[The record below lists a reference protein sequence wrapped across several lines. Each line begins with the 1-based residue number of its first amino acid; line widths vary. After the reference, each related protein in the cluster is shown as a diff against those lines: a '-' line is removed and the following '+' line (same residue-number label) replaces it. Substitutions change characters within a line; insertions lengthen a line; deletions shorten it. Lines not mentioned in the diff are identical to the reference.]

1 MTKEEILKEARTGA
15 QRPRF
20 TMPEE
25 INYVMYGYDQCKKML
40 CQLMKTDFP
49 FARIT
54 SND

>member
-1 MTKEEILKEARTGA
+1 MTKEEILKEARTEYNT
-15 QRPRF
+15 RF

-25 INYVMYGYDQCKKML
+25 INYVMYGYDKCKKML
-40 CQLMKTDFP
+40 CQLMKTNFP